1 MRGDFRMNKKLLSIL
16 GVISGLGIGSIVSFA
31 SISDMYRTMLQTTLA
46 GTFLLI
52 FLGLGFFL
60 FCVGICIWIATTFTD
75 VKKTKAINIGI
86 IACILSGVL
95 FSGLGIFGCVDLYE
109 KTIQMIPEDP
119 KIEQRISL

>member
-1 MRGDFRMNKKLLSIL
+1 MNKKLLSIL
-16 GVISGLGIGSIVSFA
+16 GTITGLGVGSIISFA
-31 SISDMYRTMLQTTLA
+31 SISDMYITMLQTTA

-60 FCVGICIWIATTFTD
+60 FCAGICIWLATTFAD
-75 VKKTKAINIGI
+75 VKKTKAIKIGI
-86 IACILSGVL
+86 ISCILSGVL

-109 KTIQMIPEDP
+109 KTIQMIPKDP

>member
-16 GVISGLGIGSIVSFA
+16 GTITGLGVGSIISFA
-31 SISDMYRTMLQTTLA
+31 SISDMYITMLQTTA

-60 FCVGICIWIATTFTD
+60 FCAGICIWLATTFAD
-75 VKKTKAINIGI
+75 VKKTKAIKIGI
-86 IACILSGVL
+86 ISCILSGVL

-109 KTIQMIPEDP
+109 KTIQMIPKDP